1 MSASPSPVTSV
12 RFGNLPPKSWTITAW
27 AAVAAMSV
35 VFTYL
40 ITLALGLA
48 FTGFGCLLAI
58 ATIPRLSLIGI
69 LLAAFALVVGLT
81 VLWSLVPR
89 KLAMK
94 VNGVAIELTRERPLR
109 EELEAIARAMGE
121 RMPSDVY
128 LIAAPNA
135 AVMQLNGK
143 RLMVLGL
150 PLLQLLT
157 VSQFRAI
164 LAHEFAHY
172 YGGDTRLGPWVFK
185 ARDNMARVLTNL
197 TQKSTVLSLL
207 NRWAVIAILHMAIIG
222 GLVLYW
228 KLLARLT
235 QYISRRQEFR
245 CDELA
250 CYVAGSASLESGL
263 CNVYRAAAGFGAYW
277 TQVAAAMASGIR
289 PQVADGFARF
299 MGAPEIAKAIAAQME
314 KQLASNQTAVLDSHP
329 PLAARLRK
337 IRQLGISATNEDER
351 PAISLIA
358 DLPGLELGLLQRIAP
373 GANIAAMKTVGWDT
387 VGSEVYVPLWR
398 KQTELLRQLL
408 GPCSLRVLP
417 EKLRELPQIVNRIPD
432 PKGTLPTR
440 EQRLARATESLGL
453 VLTLALVDHGW
464 RLHFQPGQ
472 FYLERDAE
480 KLEPVRV
487 MAELRSGKMTA
498 EEWEE
503 YCGKSGMGDW
513 AVVGKDEAHEA
524 Q

>member
-1 MSASPSPVTSV
+1 M
-12 RFGNLPPKSWTITAW
+12 
-27 AAVAAMSV
+27 
-35 VFTYL
+35 
-40 ITLALGLA
+40 
-48 FTGFGCLLAI
+48 
-58 ATIPRLSLIGI
+58 
-69 LLAAFALVVGLT
+69 
-81 VLWSLVPR
+81 
-89 KLAMK
+89 
-94 VNGVAIELTRERPLR
+94 
-109 EELEAIARAMGE
+109 
-121 RMPSDVY
+121 DVY
-128 LIAAPNA
+128 LIPAPNA

-207 NRWAVIAILHMAIIG
+207 NRWAVIAILHMVIIG

-277 TQVAAAMASGIR
+277 TQVAAATASGIR

-299 MGAPEIAKAIAAQME
+299 MGAPEIAKAVAAQME
-314 KQLASNQTAVLDSHP
+314 RQLASSQTAVFDSHP
-329 PLAARLRK
+329 PLGARLRK
-337 IRQLGISATNEDER
+337 IRQLGISSTNEDDR

-358 DLPGLELGLLQRIAP
+358 DLPGVGAGTVAKHRARRERSRNENRRLGHDGFGGLRTAMAQADRAVAAASRAVLCDGAP
-373 GANIAAMKTVGWDT
+373 REAA
-387 VGSEVYVPLWR
+387 
-398 KQTELLRQLL
+398 Q
-408 GPCSLRVLP
+408 LP
-417 EKLRELPQIVNRIPD
+417 EIANRIPD
-432 PKGTLPTR
+432 PPGNLPTR

-453 VLTLALVDHGW
+453 MLTLRCWTTGGGCI
-464 RLHFQPGQ
+464 FS
-472 FYLERDAE
+472 
-480 KLEPVRV
+480 RV
-487 MAELRSGKMTA
+487 SFIWSGTRRSFSRSG
-498 EEWEE
+498 
-503 YCGKSGMGDW
+503 
-513 AVVGKDEAHEA
+513 
-524 Q
+524 